1 MGGDDRS
8 WMDREKR
15 SFSEL
20 DRLRRERRS
29 SGERRPQG
37 KAAQE
42 RAQAAT
48 KQYMKEIDGLFSQ
61 GNKAELERITTA
73 MRDAHGTPGLA
84 DACRVYHQ
92 TAGLPD
98 EAPLM
103 ACHVLAHVS
112 EIGWE
117 IASTSTQVQGGIG
130 WTDEQNLH
138 FWFKRIGNARHLLGG
153 PEYLR
158 NRAAELQGFAAAS

>member
-1 MGGDDRS
+1 MSGDDRS

-29 SGERRPQG
+29 SGEQRPRG

-42 RAQAAT
+42 RSEAAT
-48 KQYMKEIDGLFSQ
+48 KQYVKEIDGLFSK

-84 DACRVYHQ
+84 DACRVYHR
-92 TAGLPD
+92 TVGLPD
-98 EAPLM
+98 EASLISLFLDTGEPELILVGLE
-103 ACHVLAHVS
+103 ALRTSHGKGTLKVTSGLRSQLRILS
-112 EIGWE
+112 ES
-117 IASTSTQVQGGIG
+117 AD
-130 WTDEQNLH
+130 DEV
-138 FWFKRIGNARHLLGG
+138 A
-153 PEYLR
+153 E
-158 NRAAELQGFAAAS
+158 AAEEFLDAL

>member
-1 MGGDDRS
+1 MSGDDRS

-92 TAGLPD
+92 TVGLPD
-98 EAPLM
+98 EAPLISLFLDTGDPEM
-103 ACHVLAHVS
+103 ILVGLEAL
-112 EIGWE
+112 
-117 IASTSTQVQGGIG
+117 
-130 WTDEQNLH
+130 
-138 FWFKRIGNARHLLGG
+138 RIGHENGTVKVTSGLRSQLRILSEDADDEVAEVAEELLDT
-153 PEYLR
+153 L
-158 NRAAELQGFAAAS
+158 